1 MRVNLKTLQFSIYTL
16 SKDELTRN
24 KETCAISYSDL
35 PRYDIKP
42 WVACSCLRTLPFC
55 ILEAMSREKTWPP
68 SLHVWESVQSFIE
81 HRVVLSLGEF
91 QRRQTRR

>member
-1 MRVNLKTLQFSIYTL
+1 MNVTEIKKPVQSHTQ
-16 SKDELTRN
+16 
-24 KETCAISYSDL
+24 ISHQ
-35 PRYDIKP
+35 YDIKP

>member
-1 MRVNLKTLQFSIYTL
+1 MNVP
-16 SKDELTRN
+16 RN

-42 WVACSCLRTLPFC
+42 WVACSCLRTLPFR

-81 HRVVLSLGEF
+81 RRVVLSLGEF